1 MTSPIQPQQVTTL
14 PIGSGGGSTSKKGLN
29 DINTNLT
36 MMNAQ
41 SGADSQFDPP
51 PPQSTTPPTIIQN
64 FCSGPSCDSP
74 IDLRI
79 LMVVGG
85 LLVVYGI
92 IAK

>member
-1 MTSPIQPQQVTTL
+1 MTSPVQAKQVSSL
-14 PIGSGGGSTSKKGLN
+14 PIGSGGGSTSKTAIN
-29 DINTNLT
+29 NINTDLT

-51 PPQSTTPPTIIQN
+51 PPQSTTPPIIIQN
-64 FCSGPSCDSP
+64 FCSGPSSP

-85 LLVVYGI
+85 LLIVYGI

>member
-1 MTSPIQPQQVTTL
+1 MTSPVQPKQVSSL
-14 PIGSGGGSTSKKGLN
+14 PIGSGSGSTAKKDLN

-51 PPQSTTPPTIIQN
+51 PPQSTTPPTIVQN
-64 FCSGPSCDSP
+64 FCSGPSSP
-74 IDLRI
+74 IDPRALI
-79 LMVVGG
+79 GIGG
-85 LLVVYGI
+85 LLIVYGL

>member
-1 MTSPIQPQQVTTL
+1 MTSPVQPQQVTSL
-14 PIGSGGGSTSKKGLN
+14 PLGSGAGSPSKTA
-29 DINTNLT
+29 INNINSDLT

-51 PPQSTTPPTIIQN
+51 PPPPTTQPTTVST
-64 FCSGPSCDSP
+64 FCSGPSSP

>member
-1 MTSPIQPQQVTTL
+1 MPTVQPQQVSSL
-14 PIGSGGGSTSKKGLN
+14 PIGSGSGSASKKAMNSIN
-29 DINTNLT
+29 DDLT

-51 PPQSTTPPTIIQN
+51 PPPPTTVPTLVQN
-64 FCSGPSCDSP
+64 FCSGPSSP

-79 LMVVGG
+79 LMAIGG

>member
-1 MTSPIQPQQVTTL
+1 MTSPIQPQQVSAL
-14 PIGSGGGSTSKKGLN
+14 PIGSGGGSASKKDIN

-51 PPQSTTPPTIIQN
+51 PPPSTTKPTIVQH
-64 FCSGPSCDSP
+64 FCSGPESP
-74 IDLRI
+74 IDSTI

-85 LLVVYGI
+85 LLIVYGV

>member
-1 MTSPIQPQQVTTL
+1 MTSPVQPQAVTTL
-14 PIGSGGGSTSKKGLN
+14 PIGSGGGSTSKTAIN
-29 DINTNLT
+29 NINTNLT

-51 PPQSTTPPTIIQN
+51 PPQSTTEPKIIQT
-64 FCSGPSCDSP
+64 FCSGPSSP